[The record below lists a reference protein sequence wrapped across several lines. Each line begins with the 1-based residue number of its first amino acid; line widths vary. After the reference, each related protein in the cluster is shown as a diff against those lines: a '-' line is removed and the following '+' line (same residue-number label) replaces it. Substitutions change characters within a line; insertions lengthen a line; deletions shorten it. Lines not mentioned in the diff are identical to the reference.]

1 MNLFDLLF
9 RSGVPYD
16 TEKNEFL
23 VRFEDIPRLQ
33 MQEELMKQ
41 EQEMMKNHSLMDMNR
56 NDFNNF

>member
-16 TEKNEFL
+16 AEKNEFQ

-41 EQEMMKNHSLMDMNR
+41 EQQMMKNHSFMDMNR
-56 NDFNNF
+56 NGFND

>member
-16 TEKNEFL
+16 AEKNKFL

-41 EQEMMKNHSLMDMNR
+41 EQQMMKSHSLMDMNR
-56 NDFNNF
+56 NGFNDF

>member
-9 RSGVPYD
+9 RSGIPYD
-16 TEKNEFL
+16 TEKNEFQ

-41 EQEMMKNHSLMDMNR
+41 EQQMMKNHSLMDMNR
-56 NDFNNF
+56 NGFND

>member
-41 EQEMMKNHSLMDMNR
+41 EQEMMKNHSLINMNR
-56 NDFNNF
+56 NGFNDF

>member
-16 TEKNEFL
+16 AEKNEFQ

-41 EQEMMKNHSLMDMNR
+41 EQEMMKNHSLINMNR
-56 NDFNNF
+56 NGFNDF

>member
-16 TEKNEFL
+16 AEKNEFQ

-41 EQEMMKNHSLMDMNR
+41 EQEMMKNHSLMEMNR
-56 NDFNNF
+56 NGFNDF

>member
-16 TEKNEFL
+16 AEKNEFL

-41 EQEMMKNHSLMDMNR
+41 EQEMIKNHSFMDMNR
-56 NDFNNF
+56 NGFNDF

>member
-16 TEKNEFL
+16 AEKNEFL

-41 EQEMMKNHSLMDMNR
+41 EQQMMKNHSLMDMNR
-56 NDFNNF
+56 NGFNDF

>member
-16 TEKNEFL
+16 AEKNEFL

-41 EQEMMKNHSLMDMNR
+41 EQEMMKNHSFMDMNR
-56 NDFNNF
+56 NGFNDF

>member
-16 TEKNEFL
+16 AEKNEFL

-41 EQEMMKNHSLMDMNR
+41 EQQMMKNHSLMDMSR
-56 NDFNNF
+56 NGFND

>member
-41 EQEMMKNHSLMDMNR
+41 EQQMMKNHSFMDMNR
-56 NDFNNF
+56 NGFND

>member
-41 EQEMMKNHSLMDMNR
+41 EQEMMKNHSFMDMNR
-56 NDFNNF
+56 NGFND

>member
-16 TEKNEFL
+16 AEKNEFQ

-41 EQEMMKNHSLMDMNR
+41 EQQMMKNHSLMDMNR
-56 NDFNNF
+56 NGFNDF

>member
-56 NDFNNF
+56 NGFNDF

>member
-16 TEKNEFL
+16 AEKNEFL
-23 VRFEDIPRLQ
+23 VRFEDIPRLH

-56 NDFNNF
+56 NGFND

>member
-9 RSGVPYD
+9 RSGIPYD

-56 NDFNNF
+56 NGFND

>member
-56 NDFNNF
+56 NGFND

>member
-16 TEKNEFL
+16 AEKNEFL

-56 NDFNNF
+56 NGFND

>member
-16 TEKNEFL
+16 AQKNEFL

-56 NDFNNF
+56 NGFND

>member
-41 EQEMMKNHSLMDMNR
+41 EQQMMKNHSLMDMNR
-56 NDFNNF
+56 NGFND